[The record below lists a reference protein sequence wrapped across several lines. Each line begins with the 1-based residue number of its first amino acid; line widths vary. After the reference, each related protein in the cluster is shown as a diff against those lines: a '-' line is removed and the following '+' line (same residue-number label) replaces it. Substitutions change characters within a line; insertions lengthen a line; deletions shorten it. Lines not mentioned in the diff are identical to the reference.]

1 MRNFLFKEFCAPNLG
16 ADIMEVVSFDSEE
29 RESLVPDIQ
38 KYIIPRLKIFC
49 GQTTIYYYNV
59 FMVNTPY
66 SQ

>member
-38 KYIIPRLKIFC
+38 KYIIPKIGRASC
-49 GQTTIYYYNV
+49 RERV
-59 FMVNTPY
+59 
-66 SQ
+66 